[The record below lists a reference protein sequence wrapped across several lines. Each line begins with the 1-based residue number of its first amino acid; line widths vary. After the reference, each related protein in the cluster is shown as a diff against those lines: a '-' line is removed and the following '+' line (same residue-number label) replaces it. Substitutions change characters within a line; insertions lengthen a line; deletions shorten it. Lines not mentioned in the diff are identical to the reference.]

1 MVAVLPPSSWRTVGA
16 AIVMTVLSS
25 RSMISATRTI
35 ASTTHRRRKGSAC
48 GGTATAGAAAGVSA
62 PGEGEGGGGDMGSDL
77 GSGRSRY
84 DERRSLR
91 TPYVTNDVR
100 VKVDFRTMSPE
111 PPRPRS
117 RRDRPAKAALSRE
130 AIIEAGLDIL
140 RTEGYD
146 ALSMRRVAQKLD
158 TGPASLYVYV
168 ANRDELHALLFDAAI
183 GTIAIEETD
192 PARWREQL
200 HDLITRMT
208 TMMAEEFPGIAIMG
222 MAAIPTGDNALRV
235 TESMMS
241 LLRAGGASDQAV
253 AYAGDLI
260 SMYAT
265 AIAYE
270 QSLYATLFTDPGHEQ
285 REIARLAQ
293 RFSHVPA
300 DRYPTMA
307 AVAPLITRGTGHER
321 FALGLDVL
329 INGLLATP
337 TEGRLS
343 DSGWGATGQP

>member
-48 GGTATAGAAAGVSA
+48 GGTATAGAAAGISA
-62 PGEGEGGGGDMGSDL
+62 APVEEEVGVEDMGSDL
-77 GSGRSRY
+77 GSGRSRD

-117 RRDRPAKAALSRE
+117 RRDRTAKAALSRE
-130 AIIEAGLDIL
+130 AIVEAGLDIL

-183 GTIAIEETD
+183 GTITIEQTD

-200 HDLITRMT
+200 HGLMARMT
-208 TMMAEEFPGIAIMG
+208 TMMAEEFPGLAIMG
-222 MAAIPTGDNALRV
+222 MASIPTGDNALRI

-241 LLRAGGASDQAV
+241 
-253 AYAGDLI
+253 
-260 SMYAT
+260 
-265 AIAYE
+265 
-270 QSLYATLFTDPGHEQ
+270 
-285 REIARLAQ
+285 
-293 RFSHVPA
+293 
-300 DRYPTMA
+300 
-307 AVAPLITRGTGHER
+307 
-321 FALGLDVL
+321 
-329 INGLLATP
+329 
-337 TEGRLS
+337 
-343 DSGWGATGQP
+343 